1 MMTLQ
6 EAIAH
11 AKEVAE
17 SKRKTIKEVYENL
30 EEDRPLFEEQETA
43 CLKCAEEHEQLAAW
57 LTELAERREAD
68 RWISVKERMPES
80 RIVVMVYCPE
90 RKTQYCAFY
99 ADKHWQIFGS
109 YDTVWG
115 EVTHWKPL
123 PKAPESEETNDN

>member
-11 AKEVAE
+11 AKEKASEQRRRFEDIYGQEETTEAE
-17 SKRKTIKEVYENL
+17 RKEAI
-30 EEDRPLFEEQETA
+30 A
-43 CLKCAEEHEQLAAW
+43 CLDCANEHGLLAAW
-57 LTELAERREAD
+57 LEELADRREAD
-68 RWISVKERMPES
+68 RWISVKERMPEP
-80 RIVVMVYCPE
+80 RVAVMVYCPE

-123 PKAPESEETNDN
+123 PKAPESVDV